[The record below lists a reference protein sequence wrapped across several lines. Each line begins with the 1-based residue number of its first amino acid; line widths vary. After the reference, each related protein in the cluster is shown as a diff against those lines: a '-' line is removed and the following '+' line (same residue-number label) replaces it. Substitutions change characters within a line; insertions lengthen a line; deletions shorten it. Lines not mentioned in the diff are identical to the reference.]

1 MSEMKKQAAGAPLLT
16 IENGS
21 FAYKGGPQILKDI
34 NIEVGA
40 GEILAVLGPN
50 GAGKTTLLRCMMDM
64 LHWQEGRS
72 LLDGEDI
79 RSMPASKLWRR
90 MAYVPQAR
98 SAAASYTAFQTVL
111 LGRSSRIGA
120 FSAPSEEDMKV
131 AERVMERLGISHLAG
146 KPCHAISGGE
156 LQMVLIARAMAAEPE
171 VLVLDEPESNLD
183 FRNQLIVLDAMTAL
197 AAEGVACIFNTHY
210 PAHAL
215 QRAGKSLMLS
225 KEGRA
230 VFGDTVSV
238 VTEENIRRAF
248 GVEALI
254 GEVETPQNIMK
265 NVVAVGISGG
275 RQADE
280 DAGSGGKARGGED
293 SRSAADGRRADG
305 SCGPADPAHGE
316 YSSPDASHTTLAS
329 VTVIMKNNERAGQ
342 INRAFREYDHLLI
355 GRMGLPHRSTDK
367 FIITVMLEGPAAD
380 IEALAHRL
388 SLIPDIS
395 VKTTYE

>member
-1 MSEMKKQAAGAPLLT
+1 MSGGHAKENMTGRALLC

-21 FAYKGGPQILKDI
+21 FAYRGGPQILKDI
-34 NIEVGA
+34 SVGLHP

-64 LHWQEGRS
+64 LHWDSGRS

-98 SAAASYTAFQTVL
+98 SAATSYTAFQTVL

-120 FSAPSEEDMKV
+120 FSAPGREDMEI
-131 AERVMERLGISHLAG
+131 AERVMKRLGIESLAD

-183 FRNQLIVLDAMTAL
+183 FRNQLVVLDAMSAL

-215 QRAGKSLMLS
+215 QRADRSLLLLRNGEHFCGS
-225 KEGRA
+225 THEI
-230 VFGDTVSV
+230 VS
-238 VTEENIRRAF
+238 EDNIRKAF
-248 GVEALI
+248 GVNAVI
-254 GEVETPQNIMK
+254 GEIETDASVLR
-265 NVVAVGISGG
+265 NVMPVSLSEGG
-275 RQADE
+275 ESQE
-280 DAGSGGKARGGED
+280 GSGPGDAAAEEGKPGGDRSGRGNE
-293 SRSAADGRRADG
+293 RRI
-305 SCGPADPAHGE
+305 
-316 YSSPDASHTTLAS
+316 AS
-329 VTVIMKNNERAGQ
+329 VTIITSANDDADR
-342 INRAFREYDHLLI
+342 INRLLGEYRDLII
-355 GRMGLPHRSTDK
+355 GRMGQPYRK
-367 FIITVMLEGPAAD
+367 YGMYIINVNLDGSFAETEELT
-380 IEALAHRL
+380 HRL
-388 SLIPDIS
+388 SIIPGIS
-395 VKTTYE
+395 VKTTYAQAGMDSRSK

>member
-1 MSEMKKQAAGAPLLT
+1 MSEMKRTSADGAILK
-16 IENGS
+16 IENGC

-34 NIEVGA
+34 NIEVRP

-64 LHWQEGRS
+64 LHWQSGKS

-79 RSMPASKLWRR
+79 RSIPASKLWRR

-98 SAAASYTAFQTVL
+98 TAAASYTAFQTVL

-120 FSAPSEEDMKV
+120 FSSPSEEDLK
-131 AERVMERLGISHLAG
+131 AADRVMERLGISHLAD

-171 VLVLDEPESNLD
+171 ILVLDEPESNLD
-183 FRNQLIVLDAMTAL
+183 FKNQLIVLDTMSAL
-197 AAEGVACIFNTHY
+197 AAEGVACVFNTHY

-215 QRAGKSLMLS
+215 QRAGKSLMLAKDGNS
-225 KEGRA
+225 
-230 VFGDTVSV
+230 VFGETTAV

-254 GEVETPQNIMK
+254 GEVETPRSIMK
-265 NVVAVGISGG
+265 NVVAVGLSEDDEEAEKAG
-275 RQADE
+275 RE
-280 DAGSGGKARGGED
+280 G
-293 SRSAADGRRADG
+293 
-305 SCGPADPAHGE
+305 
-316 YSSPDASHTTLAS
+316 TLLAS
-329 VTVIMKNNERAGQ
+329 VTVIMRSNEHASLV
-342 INRAFREYDHLLI
+342 NAALREYSHLLI
-355 GRMGLPHRSTDK
+355 GRMGLPHRRSDK
-367 FIITVMLEGPAAD
+367 YIISVMLEGPAKD
-380 IEALAHRL
+380 IEALSHRL

>member
-1 MSEMKKQAAGAPLLT
+1 MSEMKRTSADGAILK
-16 IENGS
+16 IENGC

-34 NIEVGA
+34 NIEVRP

-64 LHWQEGRS
+64 LHWQSGKS

-79 RSMPASKLWRR
+79 RSIPASKLWRR

-98 SAAASYTAFQTVL
+98 TAAASYTAFQTVL

-120 FSAPSEEDMKV
+120 FSSPSEEDLK
-131 AERVMERLGISHLAG
+131 AADRVMERLGISHLAD

-171 VLVLDEPESNLD
+171 ILVLDEPESNLD
-183 FRNQLIVLDAMTAL
+183 FKNQLIVLDTMTAL
-197 AAEGVACIFNTHY
+197 AAEGVACVFNTHY

-215 QRAGKSLMLS
+215 QRAGKSLMLAKDGNS
-225 KEGRA
+225 
-230 VFGDTVSV
+230 VFGETTAV

-254 GEVETPQNIMK
+254 GEVETPRSIMK
-265 NVVAVGISGG
+265 NVVAVGLSED
-275 RQADE
+275 DE
-280 DAGSGGKARGGED
+280 EAGKA
-293 SRSAADGRRADG
+293 GREG
-305 SCGPADPAHGE
+305 
-316 YSSPDASHTTLAS
+316 TLLAS
-329 VTVIMKNNERAGQ
+329 VTVIMRSNEHASLV
-342 INRAFREYDHLLI
+342 NAALREYSHLLI
-355 GRMGLPHRSTDK
+355 GRMGLPHRRSDK
-367 FIITVMLEGPAAD
+367 YIISVMLEGPVKD
-380 IEALAHRL
+380 IEALSHRL

>member
-1 MSEMKKQAAGAPLLT
+1 MSEMKRTSADGAILK
-16 IENGS
+16 IENGC

-34 NIEVGA
+34 NIEVRP

-64 LHWQEGRS
+64 LHWQSGKS

-79 RSMPASKLWRR
+79 RSIPASKLWRR

-98 SAAASYTAFQTVL
+98 TAAASYTAFQTVL

-120 FSAPSEEDMKV
+120 FSSPSEEDLK
-131 AERVMERLGISHLAG
+131 AADRVMERLGISHLAD

-171 VLVLDEPESNLD
+171 ILVLDEPESNLD
-183 FRNQLIVLDAMTAL
+183 FKNQLIVLDTMTAL
-197 AAEGVACIFNTHY
+197 AAEGVACVFNTHY
-210 PAHAL
+210 PAQAL
-215 QRAGKSLMLS
+215 QRAGKSLMLAKDGNS
-225 KEGRA
+225 
-230 VFGDTVSV
+230 VFGETTAV

-254 GEVETPQNIMK
+254 GEVETPRSIMK
-265 NVVAVGISGG
+265 NVVAVGLSEDDEEAEKAG
-275 RQADE
+275 RE
-280 DAGSGGKARGGED
+280 G
-293 SRSAADGRRADG
+293 
-305 SCGPADPAHGE
+305 
-316 YSSPDASHTTLAS
+316 TLLAS
-329 VTVIMKNNERAGQ
+329 VTVIMRSNEHASLV
-342 INRAFREYDHLLI
+342 NAALREYSHLLI
-355 GRMGLPHRSTDK
+355 GRMGLPHRRSDK
-367 FIITVMLEGPAAD
+367 YIISVMLEGPAKD
-380 IEALAHRL
+380 IETLSHRL

>member
-1 MSEMKKQAAGAPLLT
+1 MSLLR

-21 FAYKGGPQILKDI
+21 FAYKSGPQILKDI
-34 NIEVGA
+34 NIEVEP

-64 LHWQEGRS
+64 LHWQSGRS

-79 RSMPASKLWRR
+79 RSIPASKLWRR

-98 SAAASYTAFQTVL
+98 SAAVSYTAFQTVL

-120 FSAPSEEDMKV
+120 FSAPSDEDMKV
-131 AERVMERLGISHLAG
+131 AERVMERLGISYLAD
-146 KPCHAISGGE
+146 KPCYAISGGE

-171 VLVLDEPESNLD
+171 ILVLDEPESNLD
-183 FRNQLIVLDAMTAL
+183 FKNQLIVLDAMTAL

-225 KEGRA
+225 KDGRSIS
-230 VFGDTVSV
+230 GDTTAV

-254 GEVETPQNIMK
+254 GEVETPHNIMK
-265 NVVAVGISGG
+265 NVVAVGIS
-275 RQADE
+275 DSS
-280 DAGSGGKARGGED
+280 AGPSGED
-293 SRSAADGRRADG
+293 PGNQGA
-305 SCGPADPAHGE
+305 E
-316 YSSPDASHTTLAS
+316 TVLAS
-329 VTVIMKNNERAGQ
+329 VTVIMNGNERAAQ
-342 INRAFREYDHLLI
+342 INSAFRDYNHLLI
-355 GRMGLPHRSTDK
+355 GRMGLPHRRSEK
-367 FIITVMLEGPAAD
+367 YIISVMLEGPAPD
-380 IEALAHRL
+380 IDALSHRL
-388 SLIPDIS
+388 GLIPDIS

>member
-1 MSEMKKQAAGAPLLT
+1 MSGQVINGARSGDALLR

-21 FAYKGGPQILKDI
+21 FAYKSGPQILKDI
-34 NIEVGA
+34 NIEVGP

-64 LHWQEGRS
+64 LHWQNGRS

-79 RSMPASKLWRR
+79 RNIPASKLWRR

-98 SAAASYTAFQTVL
+98 SAAVSYTAFQTVL

-120 FSAPSEEDMKV
+120 FSAPSAGDMKV
-131 AERVMERLGISHLAG
+131 AERVMERLGIAHLAD
-146 KPCHAISGGE
+146 KPCYAISGGE

-171 VLVLDEPESNLD
+171 ILVLDEPESNLD
-183 FRNQLIVLDAMTAL
+183 FKNQLIVLDAMTAL

-215 QRAGKSLMLS
+215 QRAGKALMLS
-225 KEGRA
+225 KDGESI
-230 VFGDTVSV
+230 FGDTTAV

-248 GVEALI
+248 GVDALI
-254 GEVETPQNIMK
+254 GEVETPHNIMK
-265 NVVAVGISGG
+265 NVVAVGIS
-275 RQADE
+275 E
-280 DAGSGGKARGGED
+280 DGAATGED
-293 SRSAADGRRADG
+293 GSSKSAAAAETAGKD
-305 SCGPADPAHGE
+305 E
-316 YSSPDASHTTLAS
+316 TILAS
-329 VTVIMKNNERAGQ
+329 VTVIMRNNDRASL
-342 INRAFREYDHLLI
+342 INSAFRDYKHLLI
-355 GRMGLPHRSTDK
+355 GRMGLPHRRSEK
-367 FIITVMLEGPAAD
+367 YIITVMLEGPAAD
-380 IEALAHRL
+380 IDALSHRL

>member
-1 MSEMKKQAAGAPLLT
+1 MNGMNVHGGTSLLA

-34 NIEVGA
+34 NIELRP

-64 LHWQEGRS
+64 LRWQSGRS
-72 LLDGEDI
+72 ILDGEDI
-79 RSMPASKLWRR
+79 RGMQASKLWRR

-98 SAAASYTAFQTVL
+98 LAATSYTAFQTVL

-120 FSAPSEEDMKV
+120 FSAPSAEDMKV
-131 AERVMERLGISHLAG
+131 AEDVMERLGISHLAD
-146 KPCHAISGGE
+146 KPCHAVSGGE

-171 VLVLDEPESNLD
+171 ILVLDEPESNLD
-183 FRNQLIVLDAMTAL
+183 FRNQLVVLDTMSAL

-210 PAHAL
+210 PSHAL

-225 KEGRA
+225 KEGWSL
-230 VFGDTVSV
+230 FGDTTAV
-238 VTEENIRRAF
+238 VTEENIRKAF
-248 GVEALI
+248 GVDALI

-265 NVVAVGISGG
+265 NVVAVGISDAEEGGTDADADGG
-275 RQADE
+275 RGPE
-280 DAGSGGKARGGED
+280 GHAG
-293 SRSAADGRRADG
+293 AADLRME
-305 SCGPADPAHGE
+305 GPVI
-316 YSSPDASHTTLAS
+316 ASI
-329 VTVIMKNNERAGQ
+329 TVIMHNNESAGL
-342 INRAFREYDHLLI
+342 INSALREYSRLLI
-355 GRMGLPHRSTDK
+355 GRMGLPHRSSDK
-367 FIITVMLEGPAAD
+367 YIISVMLEGPSGD
-380 IEALAHRL
+380 IEALSHRL

>member
-1 MSEMKKQAAGAPLLT
+1 MSLLK
-16 IENGS
+16 IENGG
-21 FAYKGGPQILKDI
+21 FAYKGGPQILNDI
-34 NIEVGA
+34 NIEVEP

-64 LHWQEGRS
+64 LHWQSGRS

-131 AERVMERLGISHLAG
+131 AERVMERLGIEHLAD

-171 VLVLDEPESNLD
+171 ILVLDEPESNLD
-183 FRNQLIVLDAMTAL
+183 FKNQLIVLDTMTAL

-210 PAHAL
+210 PSHAL
-215 QRAGKSLMLS
+215 QRAGKALMLS
-225 KEGRA
+225 KDGWSIS
-230 VFGDTVSV
+230 GDATGV
-238 VTEENIRRAF
+238 VTESNIRKAF

-254 GEVETPQNIMK
+254 GEVETPQSVMK
-265 NVVAVGISGG
+265 NVVAVGLSEGG
-275 RQADE
+275 AEPDGKGAAAGGDE
-280 DAGSGGKARGGED
+280 NV
-293 SRSAADGRRADG
+293 
-305 SCGPADPAHGE
+305 
-316 YSSPDASHTTLAS
+316 LAS
-329 VTVIMKNNERAGQ
+329 VTVIMQSNERAGL
-342 INRAFREYDHLLI
+342 INNAFREYNHLLI
-355 GRMGLPHRSTDK
+355 GRMGLPHRSSDK
-367 FIITVMLEGPAAD
+367 YIISVMLEGPAAD
-380 IEALAHRL
+380 IRALSHRL

>member
-1 MSEMKKQAAGAPLLT
+1 MSGQVINGARSGDALLR

-21 FAYKGGPQILKDI
+21 FAYKSGPQILKDI
-34 NIEVGA
+34 NIEVGP

-64 LHWQEGRS
+64 LHWQNGRS

-79 RSMPASKLWRR
+79 RNIPASKLWRR

-98 SAAASYTAFQTVL
+98 SAAVSYTAFQTVL

-120 FSAPSEEDMKV
+120 FSAPSAEDMKV
-131 AERVMERLGISHLAG
+131 AERVMERLGIAHLAD
-146 KPCHAISGGE
+146 KPCYAISGGE

-171 VLVLDEPESNLD
+171 ILVLDEPESNLD
-183 FRNQLIVLDAMTAL
+183 FKNQLIVLDAMTAL

-215 QRAGKSLMLS
+215 QRAGKALMLS
-225 KEGRA
+225 KDGESI
-230 VFGDTVSV
+230 FGDTTAV

-248 GVEALI
+248 GVDALI
-254 GEVETPQNIMK
+254 GEVETPHNIMK
-265 NVVAVGISGG
+265 NVVAVGIS
-275 RQADE
+275 E
-280 DAGSGGKARGGED
+280 DGAASGED
-293 SRSAADGRRADG
+293 GSSESAAAAEMAGKD
-305 SCGPADPAHGE
+305 E
-316 YSSPDASHTTLAS
+316 TILAS
-329 VTVIMKNNERAGQ
+329 VTVIMRNNDRASL
-342 INRAFREYDHLLI
+342 INSAFRDYNHLLI
-355 GRMGLPHRSTDK
+355 GRMGLPHRRSEK
-367 FIITVMLEGPAAD
+367 YIITVMLEGPAAD
-380 IEALAHRL
+380 IDALSHRL

>member
-1 MSEMKKQAAGAPLLT
+1 MSEVKKQTGAPLLA

-34 NIEVGA
+34 NIEVEP

-64 LHWQEGRS
+64 LHWQSGRS
-72 LLDGEDI
+72 LLGGEDI
-79 RSMPASKLWRR
+79 RSIQASKLWQK

-120 FSAPSEEDMKV
+120 FSAPSDEDMKA
-131 AERVMERLGISHLAG
+131 AERVMERLGIAHLAD

-171 VLVLDEPESNLD
+171 LLILDEPESNLD
-183 FRNQLIVLDAMTAL
+183 FKNQLIVLDTMTAL

-210 PAHAL
+210 PSHAL

-225 KEGRA
+225 KEGWSL
-230 VFGDTVSV
+230 FGDTTGV
-238 VTEENIRRAF
+238 VTEDNIRKAF

-265 NVVAVGISGG
+265 NVVAVGITGKSG
-275 RQADE
+275 QDE
-280 DAGSGGKARGGED
+280 EGPGNTGAEAPDK
-293 SRSAADGRRADG
+293 SRSV
-305 SCGPADPAHGE
+305 
-316 YSSPDASHTTLAS
+316 LAS
-329 VTVIMKNNERAGQ
+329 LTVIMQSNEHAGL
-342 INRAFREYDHLLI
+342 INKALRDYGHLLI
-355 GRMGLPHRSTDK
+355 GRMGLPHRRSDK
-367 FIITVMLEGPAAD
+367 YIINVMLEGPAAD
-380 IEALAHRL
+380 IEALTHRL